1 MISVN
6 EAIFS
11 AQGADNKKENVHR
24 DLWVQRKE
32 KLILFHK
39 LKEGFHIESHS
50 VWSFF
55 DWMNNYQRAEGSWE
69 HCADGNDILKPMWE
83 AKCGGNLRSP
93 GATPEGLWVA
103 GHPGVVW
110 FSQRKKGENR
120 TWKKGR

>member
-11 AQGADNKKENVHR
+11 AQGADNKEENVHR

-39 LKEGFHIESHS
+39 LKEGLHIESYL

-55 DWMNNYQRAEGSWE
+55 DWMNNYQRAEESWE
-69 HCADGNDILKPMWE
+69 HCVQMGITFW
-83 AKCGGNLRSP
+83 NLCEKQNVVAISGLP
-93 GATPEGLWVA
+93 ELLQKDYELPATL
-103 GHPGVVW
+103 
-110 FSQRKKGENR
+110 R
-120 TWKKGR
+120 